1 MTVDGFLDQSRGIVE
16 WKNCRCHGACITDRL
31 HMLIVPRWEE
41 DHNLMPDLSGVR
53 GPPGSI
59 ETTYNQFR
67 PDFEI

>member
-1 MTVDGFLDQSRGIVE
+1 
-16 WKNCRCHGACITDRL
+16 
-31 HMLIVPRWEE
+31 MLIVPRWEE

-53 GPPGSI
+53 VPPESI